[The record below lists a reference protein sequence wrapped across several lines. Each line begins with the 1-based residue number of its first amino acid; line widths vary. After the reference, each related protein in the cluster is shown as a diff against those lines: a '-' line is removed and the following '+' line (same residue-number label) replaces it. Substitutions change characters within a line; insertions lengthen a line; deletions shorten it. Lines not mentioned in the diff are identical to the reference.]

1 MKKIISGIFAGA
13 LGIVVLAWA
22 FDAMGRIGHEGG
34 GHHDATLTAAGHAEG
49 AGHEEAAGH
58 AESARH
64 QEAAWLDGVSE
75 LAVAGSS
82 GEFDDILAVD
92 LADDDAD
99 DVRTRLSRRAMAGL
113 ELTDE
118 QQEKIRTLRSTY
130 TREMIQLRA
139 DSRLARVELRELM
152 DETSPGI
159 DKVKELAAAVSAAQG
174 SVFERGAV
182 FRAEFKNVLT
192 PEQQETLRESFRDR
206 RDGRRDSG
214 MRWRRGGRESR
225 DRR

>member
-1 MKKIISGIFAGA
+1 MKKMISRIAGGA
-13 LGIVVLAWA
+13 LGIVVMVWAIDVMAWG
-22 FDAMGRIGHEGG
+22 FDAMDRTGHVKG
-34 GHHDATLTAAGHAEG
+34 TV
-49 AGHEEAAGH
+49 HEEADV
-58 AESARH
+58 
-64 QEAAWLDGVSE
+64 LDGATE
-75 LAVAGSS
+75 LAAAGSS

-92 LADDDAD
+92 IADDDAD
-99 DVRTRLSRRAMAGL
+99 DVRTRLSRRAMSGL

-118 QQEKIRTLRSTY
+118 QQEKIKTLRSAY

-152 DETSPGI
+152 DEVSPDI
-159 DKVKELAAAVSAAQG
+159 DRVKELAATASAARG
-174 SVFERGAV
+174 AVFERSAL

-192 PEQQETLRESFRDR
+192 QEQQEILRKSFRDR

-214 MRWRRGGRESR
+214 MRWRRGDRESR

>member
-13 LGIVVLAWA
+13 LSIVVLAWA
-22 FDAMGRIGHEGG
+22 FDAMGRIGHE
-34 GHHDATLTAAGHAEG
+34 DADV
-49 AGHEEAAGH
+49 
-58 AESARH
+58 
-64 QEAAWLDGVSE
+64 LDGVAE
-75 LAVAGSS
+75 LAAAGST
-82 GEFDDILAVD
+82 GEFDDILDVD

-99 DVRTRLSRRAMAGL
+99 DVRTRRSRRAMAGL

-118 QQEKIRTLRSTY
+118 QQEKVDALRSAY

-152 DETSPGI
+152 NEISPDI
-159 DKVKELAAAVSAAQG
+159 DRVKELAATVSAAQG
-174 SVFERGAV
+174 SVFERSAI

-192 PEQQETLRESFRDR
+192 PEQQENLRESFRDR

-214 MRWRRGGRESR
+214 MRWRRGDRESR
-225 DRR
+225 NRR

>member
-13 LGIVVLAWA
+13 FSIVALAWA
-22 FDAMGRIGHEGG
+22 FDAMGRIGHEES
-34 GHHDATLTAAGHAEG
+34 GHHDATFTDAVYSEG
-49 AGHEEAAGH
+49 AGHEEAAWF
-58 AESARH
+58 A
-64 QEAAWLDGVSE
+64 GVVE
-75 LAVAGSS
+75 LAEAGSS

-99 DVRTRLSRRAMAGL
+99 DVRTRLSRRAMSGL
-113 ELTDE
+113 ELTNE
-118 QQEKIRTLRSTY
+118 QQEKIKTLRSAY

-152 DETSPGI
+152 NEISPDI
-159 DKVKELAAAVSAAQG
+159 ERVKELAAAASAAQG
-174 SVFERGAV
+174 SVFERSAL

-192 PEQQETLRESFRDR
+192 PEQQENLRESFRDR

-214 MRWRRGGRESR
+214 IRWRRDGRESR
-225 DRR
+225 NRR